1 MMKKWRLDTR
11 NQSLVLSSL
20 NNRLPCIIY
29 WGECLP
35 RDENLDELYEA
46 SKKDWGDNLLD
57 QIPELSILP
66 EQSANFSGQ
75 LGCKMRDVNGHL
87 LSSNFVFFAD
97 EVSNNSLTLVFK
109 DKDLGIT
116 YTAGID
122 ALYEDDVYAL
132 NAKINSNNPIIMEW
146 LSAPVLEAPQTSNEM
161 LDYGGHW
168 GSEFRSQRTPWVT
181 GVHLRE
187 SRVGTTSHAHFP
199 GLMIPTAGSS
209 ENLGS
214 CYGFH
219 YGWSGGHRMIAE
231 QLQDGRKQIQFGN
244 TENSELNPLTSFET
258 AKLYI
263 SHSGAGLGGVGRIFR
278 DFVSNSIVDLP
289 IGSIRPVHYNCWE
302 AVYFDHNIEE
312 LKEIATLAAD
322 IGAERF
328 VLDDGWFKGR
338 NSATSSLGDWYV
350 DEHKY
355 PDGMH
360 PLVKHIHSNGM
371 TFGLWFEPEM
381 VSPDSDLFR
390 SHPEWILGDISQ
402 TLGRAQYVLDI
413 SINEVQEY
421 LFERIDSILNEYPIE
436 YIKWDHNRVLPYPD
450 ASQTRA
456 LYSLLDRIRES
467 HSGLEI
473 ETCSSGGGRIDYGIL
488 EHTQRVWL
496 SDSNDA
502 LERLRIQ
509 HEALLWLPIHVT
521 GSHVGP
527 KVCHTSGRE
536 LPMSFRAWVA
546 AQRHMGFEM
555 DPKELSTEDKVILKS
570 VTQWWKKNREWMM
583 SANILR
589 LPCIDKTVIAEIQVN
604 LQGDHFVVFAGQ
616 SSASELSSSV
626 PLVLDGLDSK
636 SMYNISVHNKKEIK
650 SLGKS
655 DEGLMNKNL
664 MLSGQFLM
672 TKGLQLPKM
681 FPANMLV
688 IEGDKAA

>member
-146 LSAPVLEAPQTSNEM
+146 LSAPVIEAPQTSNEM

-655 DEGLMNKNL
+655 DEGLMNRNL

-672 TKGLQLPKM
+672 TKGLQLPKV

>member
-35 RDENLDELYEA
+35 RDENLDEVYEA

-87 LSSNFVFFAD
+87 LSSSFVFFAD

-146 LSAPVLEAPQTSNEM
+146 LSAPVIEAPQTSNEM

-168 GSEFRSQRTPWVT
+168 GSEFRSQTTPWVT

-536 LPMSFRAWVA
+536 LPMSFRAWVS

-672 TKGLQLPKM
+672 TKGLQLPKV

>member
-66 EQSANFSGQ
+66 EQSANFSGH

-146 LSAPVLEAPQTSNEM
+146 LSAPVIEAPQTSNEM

-168 GSEFRSQRTPWVT
+168 GSDVRSQRTPWVT

-536 LPMSFRAWVA
+536 LPMSFRAWVS

-626 PLVLDGLDSK
+626 PLVLAGLDSK

-655 DEGLMNKNL
+655 DEGLMNRNL

-672 TKGLQLPKM
+672 TKGLQLPKV

>member
-1 MMKKWRLDTR
+1 MMKQWRLDSQ
-11 NQSLVLSSL
+11 NQSLVLSSS

-29 WGECLP
+29 WGDSLP
-35 RDENLDELYEA
+35 IHENLHELNEA

-57 QIPELSILP
+57 QVPELSILP

-75 LGCKMRDVNGHL
+75 LGCKIRDIQSHL
-87 LSSNFVFFAD
+87 LSPCFAFSK
-97 EVSNNSLTLVFK
+97 EKVNTNSLNLVFK
-109 DKDLGIT
+109 DKALGLI
-116 YTAGID
+116 YTAKIEASEGYD
-122 ALYEDDVYAL
+122 VFALS
-132 NAKINSNNPIIMEW
+132 AKIESQNPIIMEW
-146 LSAPVLEAPQTSNEM
+146 LSAPVIGVTQDSNEM
-161 LDYGGHW
+161 VDYGGHW
-168 GSEFRSQRTPWVT
+168 SGEFRRQITPWVT

-199 GLMIPTAGSS
+199 GLIIPTIGSS
-209 ENLGS
+209 ENTGS
-214 CYGFH
+214 CFGFH

-231 QLQDGRKQIQFGN
+231 QLQDGRRQIQFGN
-244 TENSELNPLTSFET
+244 TENSELSPGLSFET

-263 SHSGAGLGGVGRIFR
+263 CHSKNGMSGVGCAFR
-278 DFVSNSIVDLP
+278 DYVSHSIVDLAKD
-289 IGSIRPVHYNCWE
+289 SVRPVHYNCWE

-312 LKEIATLAAD
+312 LKEIATIAAD

-338 NSATSSLGDWYV
+338 NSANSSLGDWFV
-350 DEHKY
+350 DNHKY
-355 PDGMH
+355 SEGMH
-360 PLVKHIHSNGM
+360 PLINHIHSVGM

-381 VSPDSDLFR
+381 VSPDSDLFQ
-390 SHPEWILGDISQ
+390 SHPEWIMGEDNQ
-402 TLGRAQYVLDI
+402 ALGRGQYVLDI
-413 SINEVQEY
+413 SIKEVQEY

-456 LYSLLDRIRES
+456 LYNLLSRIKDA
-467 HSGLEI
+467 HSSLEI
-473 ETCSSGGGRIDYGIL
+473 ESCSSGGGRIDYGIL
-488 EHTQRVWL
+488 KHSQRVWL

-509 HEALLWLPIHVT
+509 HEALLWLPFSVT

-536 LPMSFRAWVA
+536 LSMSFRAWVA

-555 DPKELSTEDKVILKS
+555 DPRELSFEDNLLLKS
-570 VTQWWKKNREWMM
+570 VTQWWKENREWMM
-583 SANILR
+583 KAKILR
-589 LPCIDKTVIAEIQVN
+589 LPCIDNSVIAEIQVN
-604 LQGDHFVVFAGQ
+604 SKGDHFVVFAGQ
-616 SSASELSSSV
+616 NTASEFSSSS
-626 PLVLDGLDSK
+626 PLVLAGLDSK
-636 SMYNISVHNKKEIK
+636 SMYNISLINKKEIK

-655 DEGLMNKNL
+655 KEGLLTKKL

-672 TKGLQLPKM
+672 TQGLQLPKV
-681 FPANMLV
+681 FPANMMV

>member
-1 MMKKWRLDTR
+1 MMKQWRLDTR

-35 RDENLDELYEA
+35 RDENLDEVYEA

-146 LSAPVLEAPQTSNEM
+146 LSAPVIEAPQTSNEM

-536 LPMSFRAWVA
+536 LPMSFRAWVS

-555 DPKELSTEDKVILKS
+555 DPKELSSEDKVVLKS

-672 TKGLQLPKM
+672 TKGLQLPKV

>member
-1 MMKKWRLDTR
+1 MMKQWRLDTR

-35 RDENLDELYEA
+35 RDENLDEVYEA

-146 LSAPVLEAPQTSNEM
+146 LSAPVIEAPQTSNEM

-181 GVHLRE
+181 GLHLRE

-626 PLVLDGLDSK
+626 PLVLAGLDSK

-655 DEGLMNKNL
+655 DEGLMNRNL

-672 TKGLQLPKM
+672 TKGLQLPKV

>member
-1 MMKKWRLDTR
+1 MMKQWRLDTR

-132 NAKINSNNPIIMEW
+132 NAKIDSNNPIIMEW
-146 LSAPVLEAPQTSNEM
+146 LSAPVIEAPQTSNEM

-536 LPMSFRAWVA
+536 LPMSFRAWVS

-555 DPKELSTEDKVILKS
+555 DPKELSSEDKVILKS

-626 PLVLDGLDSK
+626 PLVLAGLDSK

-672 TKGLQLPKM
+672 TKGLQLPKV

>member
-132 NAKINSNNPIIMEW
+132 NAKIDSNNPIIMEW
-146 LSAPVLEAPQTSNEM
+146 LSAPVIEAPQTSNEM

-536 LPMSFRAWVA
+536 LPMSFRAWVS

-626 PLVLDGLDSK
+626 PLVLAGLDSK

-655 DEGLMNKNL
+655 DEGLMNRNL

-672 TKGLQLPKM
+672 TKGLQLPKV

>member
-146 LSAPVLEAPQTSNEM
+146 LSAPVIEAPQTSNEM

-626 PLVLDGLDSK
+626 PLVLAGLDSK

-672 TKGLQLPKM
+672 TKGLQLPKV

>member
-146 LSAPVLEAPQTSNEM
+146 LSAPVIEAPQTSNEM

-244 TENSELNPLTSFET
+244 TENSELNPVTSFET

-402 TLGRAQYVLDI
+402 TLGRTQYVLDI

-456 LYSLLDRIRES
+456 LYNLLNRIRES

-626 PLVLDGLDSK
+626 PLVLAGLDSK

-655 DEGLMNKNL
+655 DEGLMNRNL

-672 TKGLQLPKM
+672 TKGLQLPKV

>member
-146 LSAPVLEAPQTSNEM
+146 LSAPVIEAPQTSNEM

-536 LPMSFRAWVA
+536 LPMSFRAWVS

-555 DPKELSTEDKVILKS
+555 DPKELSSEDKVILKS

-604 LQGDHFVVFAGQ
+604 LEGDHFVVFAGQ

-626 PLVLDGLDSK
+626 PLVLAGLDSK

-655 DEGLMNKNL
+655 DEGLMNRNL

-672 TKGLQLPKM
+672 TKGLQLPKV

>member
-87 LSSNFVFFAD
+87 LSSSFVFFAD

-132 NAKINSNNPIIMEW
+132 NAKIDSNNPIIMEW
-146 LSAPVLEAPQTSNEM
+146 LSAPVIEAPQTSNEM

-168 GSEFRSQRTPWVT
+168 GSEYRSQRTPWVT

-536 LPMSFRAWVA
+536 LPMSFRAWVS

-626 PLVLDGLDSK
+626 PLVLAGLDSK

-672 TKGLQLPKM
+672 TKGLQLPKV

>member
-1 MMKKWRLDTR
+1 MMKQWRLDTR

-35 RDENLDELYEA
+35 RDENLDEVYEA

-87 LSSNFVFFAD
+87 LSSSFVFFAD

-146 LSAPVLEAPQTSNEM
+146 LSAPVIEAPQTSNEM
-161 LDYGGHW
+161 LDFGGHW
-168 GSEFRSQRTPWVT
+168 GSEFRSQTTPWVT

-328 VLDDGWFKGR
+328 VLDDGWFKVR

-536 LPMSFRAWVA
+536 LPMSFRAWVS

-626 PLVLDGLDSK
+626 PLVLAGLDSK

-672 TKGLQLPKM
+672 TKGLQLPKV

>member
-146 LSAPVLEAPQTSNEM
+146 LSAPVIEAPQTSNEM

-168 GSEFRSQRTPWVT
+168 GSEFRSQTTPWVT

-626 PLVLDGLDSK
+626 PLVLAGLDSK

-655 DEGLMNKNL
+655 DEGLMNRNL

-672 TKGLQLPKM
+672 TKGLQLPKV

>member
-1 MMKKWRLDTR
+1 MMKQWRLDTR

-146 LSAPVLEAPQTSNEM
+146 LSAPVIEAPQTSNEM

-536 LPMSFRAWVA
+536 LPMSFRAWVS

-626 PLVLDGLDSK
+626 PLVLAGLDSK

-672 TKGLQLPKM
+672 TKGLQLPKV

>member
-132 NAKINSNNPIIMEW
+132 NAKIDSNNPIIMEW
-146 LSAPVLEAPQTSNEM
+146 LSAPVIEAPQTSNEM

-555 DPKELSTEDKVILKS
+555 DPKELSNEDKVILKS

-626 PLVLDGLDSK
+626 PLVLAGLDSK

-672 TKGLQLPKM
+672 TKGLQLPKV

>member
-1 MMKKWRLDTR
+1 MIKQWRLDTR

-146 LSAPVLEAPQTSNEM
+146 LSAPVIEAPQTSNEM

-214 CYGFH
+214 CYGFQ

-626 PLVLDGLDSK
+626 PLVLAGLDSK

-681 FPANMLV
+681 FPANLLV

>member
-1 MMKKWRLDTR
+1 MMKQWRLDTR

-87 LSSNFVFFAD
+87 LSSSFVFFAD

-146 LSAPVLEAPQTSNEM
+146 LSAPVIEAPQTSNEM

-168 GSEFRSQRTPWVT
+168 GSEFRSQTTPWVT

-536 LPMSFRAWVA
+536 LPMSFRAWVS

-555 DPKELSTEDKVILKS
+555 DPKELSSEDKVILKS

-626 PLVLDGLDSK
+626 PLVLAGLDSK

-655 DEGLMNKNL
+655 DEGLMNRNL

-672 TKGLQLPKM
+672 TKGLQLPKV

>member
-146 LSAPVLEAPQTSNEM
+146 LSAPVIEAPQTSNEM
-161 LDYGGHW
+161 LDFGGHW
-168 GSEFRSQRTPWVT
+168 GSEFRSQTTPWVT

-536 LPMSFRAWVA
+536 LPMSFRAWVS

-555 DPKELSTEDKVILKS
+555 DPKELSSEDKVILKS

-626 PLVLDGLDSK
+626 PLVLAGLDSK

>member
-1 MMKKWRLDTR
+1 MMKQWRLDTR

-75 LGCKMRDVNGHL
+75 LGCKMRDANGHL
-87 LSSNFVFFAD
+87 LSSSFVFFAD
-97 EVSNNSLTLVFK
+97 KVSNNSLTLVFK

-146 LSAPVLEAPQTSNEM
+146 LSAPVIEAPQTSNEM

-536 LPMSFRAWVA
+536 LPMSFRAWVS

-555 DPKELSTEDKVILKS
+555 DPKELSSEDKVILKS

-626 PLVLDGLDSK
+626 PLVLAGLDSK

-672 TKGLQLPKM
+672 TKGLQLPKV

>member
-1 MMKKWRLDTR
+1 MMKQWRLDTR

-146 LSAPVLEAPQTSNEM
+146 LSAPVIEAPQTSNEM

-536 LPMSFRAWVA
+536 LPMSFRAWVS

-555 DPKELSTEDKVILKS
+555 DPKELSSEDKVILKS

-626 PLVLDGLDSK
+626 PLVLAGLDSK

-672 TKGLQLPKM
+672 TKGLQLPKV

>member
-132 NAKINSNNPIIMEW
+132 NAKIDSNNPIIMEW
-146 LSAPVLEAPQTSNEM
+146 LSAPVIEAPQTSNEM

-672 TKGLQLPKM
+672 TKGLQLPKV

>member
-1 MMKKWRLDTR
+1 MMKQWRLDTR

-35 RDENLDELYEA
+35 RDENLDEVYEA

-87 LSSNFVFFAD
+87 LSSSFVFFAD

-146 LSAPVLEAPQTSNEM
+146 LSAPVIEAPQTSNEM

-244 TENSELNPLTSFET
+244 TENSELNPVTSFET

-536 LPMSFRAWVA
+536 LPMSFRAWVS

-555 DPKELSTEDKVILKS
+555 DPKELSSEDKVILKS

-626 PLVLDGLDSK
+626 PLVLAGLDSK

-672 TKGLQLPKM
+672 TKGLQLPKV

>member
-87 LSSNFVFFAD
+87 LSSSFVFFAD

-132 NAKINSNNPIIMEW
+132 NAKIDSNNPIIMEW
-146 LSAPVLEAPQTSNEM
+146 LSAPVIEAPQTSNEM

-626 PLVLDGLDSK
+626 PLVLAGLDSK

-672 TKGLQLPKM
+672 TKGLQLPKV

>member
-1 MMKKWRLDTR
+1 MMKQWRLDTR

-132 NAKINSNNPIIMEW
+132 NAKIDSNNPIIMEW
-146 LSAPVLEAPQTSNEM
+146 LSAPVIEAPQTSNEM

-456 LYSLLDRIRES
+456 LYSLLDRIRKS

-536 LPMSFRAWVA
+536 LPMSFRAWVS

-555 DPKELSTEDKVILKS
+555 DPKELSSEDKVILKS

-626 PLVLDGLDSK
+626 PLVLAGLDSK

-655 DEGLMNKNL
+655 DEGLMNRNL

-672 TKGLQLPKM
+672 TKGLQLPKV

>member
-1 MMKKWRLDTR
+1 MMKQWRLDTR

-132 NAKINSNNPIIMEW
+132 NAKIDSNNPIIMEW
-146 LSAPVLEAPQTSNEM
+146 LSAPVIEAPQTSNEM

-168 GSEFRSQRTPWVT
+168 GSEFRSQTTPWVT

-536 LPMSFRAWVA
+536 LPMSFRAWVS

-626 PLVLDGLDSK
+626 PLVLAGLDSK

-655 DEGLMNKNL
+655 DEGLMNRNL

-672 TKGLQLPKM
+672 TKGLQLPKV

>member
-87 LSSNFVFFAD
+87 LSSSFVFFAD

-146 LSAPVLEAPQTSNEM
+146 LSAPVIEPPQTGNEM

-181 GVHLRE
+181 GLHLRE

-338 NSATSSLGDWYV
+338 NSAKSSLGDWYV

-436 YIKWDHNRVLPYPD
+436 YIKWDHNRLLPYPD

-536 LPMSFRAWVA
+536 LPMSFRAWVS

-555 DPKELSTEDKVILKS
+555 DPKELSSEDKVILKS

-626 PLVLDGLDSK
+626 PLVLAGLDSK

-655 DEGLMNKNL
+655 DEGLMNRNL

-672 TKGLQLPKM
+672 TKGLQLPKV

>member
-87 LSSNFVFFAD
+87 LSSSFVFFAD

-146 LSAPVLEAPQTSNEM
+146 LSAPVIEAPQTSNEM

-536 LPMSFRAWVA
+536 LPMSFRAWVS

-672 TKGLQLPKM
+672 TKGLQLPKV

>member
-132 NAKINSNNPIIMEW
+132 NAKIDSNNPIIMEW
-146 LSAPVLEAPQTSNEM
+146 LSAPVIEAPQTSNEM
-161 LDYGGHW
+161 LDFGGHW
-168 GSEFRSQRTPWVT
+168 GSEFRSQTTPWVT

-536 LPMSFRAWVA
+536 LPMSFRAWVS

-655 DEGLMNKNL
+655 DEGLMNRNL

-672 TKGLQLPKM
+672 TKGLQLPKV

>member
-1 MMKKWRLDTR
+1 MMKQWRLDTR

-35 RDENLDELYEA
+35 RDENLDEVYEA

-87 LSSNFVFFAD
+87 LSSSFVFFAD

-122 ALYEDDVYAL
+122 ALYEDDIYAL

-146 LSAPVLEAPQTSNEM
+146 LSAPVIEAPQTSNEM

-536 LPMSFRAWVA
+536 LPMSFRAWVS

-626 PLVLDGLDSK
+626 PLVLAGLDSK

-672 TKGLQLPKM
+672 TKGLQLPKV

>member
-132 NAKINSNNPIIMEW
+132 NAKIDSNNPIIMEW
-146 LSAPVLEAPQTSNEM
+146 LSAPVIEAPQTSNEM

-626 PLVLDGLDSK
+626 PLVLAGLDSK

>member
-87 LSSNFVFFAD
+87 LSSSFVFFAD

-146 LSAPVLEAPQTSNEM
+146 LSAPVIEAPQTSNEM

-168 GSEFRSQRTPWVT
+168 GSEFRSQTTPWVT

-338 NSATSSLGDWYV
+338 NSAKSSLGDWYV

-536 LPMSFRAWVA
+536 LPMSFRAWVS

-555 DPKELSTEDKVILKS
+555 DPKELSSEDKVILKS

-626 PLVLDGLDSK
+626 PLVLAGLDSK